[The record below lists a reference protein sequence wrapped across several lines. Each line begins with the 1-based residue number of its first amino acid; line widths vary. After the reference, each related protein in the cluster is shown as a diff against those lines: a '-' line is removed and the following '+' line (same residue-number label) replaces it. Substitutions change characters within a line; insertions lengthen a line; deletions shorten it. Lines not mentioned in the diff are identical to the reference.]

1 MFRDHFSMLFLRAAA
16 AARSPSVS
24 NGASPLLS
32 NDCFNLSTILAL
44 PLIRNRPSCN
54 KPPEFSI
61 YVQNVLEDI
70 SGVKFESVWVPMAVV
85 VLMFNVSDVGL
96 NAVSTDADI
105 RLILAFISLSEM
117 IFKMLKY

>member
-1 MFRDHFSMLFLRAAA
+1 MKIFHFISQTFE
-16 AARSPSVS
+16 V
-24 NGASPLLS
+24 GLLLLYPYE
-32 NDCFNLSTILAL
+32 D
-44 PLIRNRPSCN
+44 
-54 KPPEFSI
+54 
-61 YVQNVLEDI
+61 VLEDI
-70 SGVKFESVWVPMAVV
+70 SGVKFESVWVPMAV